1 MKAADQIQ
9 LFKVQ
14 SESTALCRS
23 VMQPVT
29 ADDWF
34 NKHTSFSLKKTIKLL
49 QMHYFIRLL
58 QFSNTHLHYLSCDFY
73 SQWRFKEKSV
83 DRIALKFFQ
92 FEKIMSHMFIL
103 PFLGFIRTLIFSD
116 LWTLPFQLFDSVC

>member
-14 SESTALCRS
+14 SESTALCHS

-29 ADDWF
+29 ADDWL
-34 NKHTSFSLKKTIKLL
+34 NTDTSFSLKKTIKLL
-49 QMHYFIRLL
+49 QMHFFVSNSAKTFFKATPIYITCPVIFIH
-58 QFSNTHLHYLSCDFY
+58 SE
-73 SQWRFKEKSV
+73 EKSV

-92 FEKIMSHMFIL
+92 FEKK
-103 PFLGFIRTLIFSD
+103 
-116 LWTLPFQLFDSVC
+116 